1 MGTTTKAIA
10 RVAGVSEGLIFSMFD
25 SKTDVFFEATALQS
39 KLGYQANLDFVM
51 SLNEKHGTGIG
62 NAILIR
68 EWLSPRLSKFRA
80 ALLEEI
86 RITWHN
92 VDLWR
97 RIQNVKQELVSDV
110 RLAGKKASLTPLER
124 AVQTMADAVGAEDEL
139 VNNAGI
145 IQEKPFLDT
154 TEADWDRMLG
164 IDLKSVFLTS
174 RAVLPGMVARGSGV
188 IVNLASDLGILGRE
202 NYAPYCAAK
211 AGVIGLTRSLARE
224 FAPHGI
230 RVNAIAPGPVN
241 TAMVSLQHMSA
252 EWMEKELAIPQHRVA
267 EPEEIAA
274 TALFLASDLSRF
286 YCGQVLG
293 PNGGSAMP

>member
-1 MGTTTKAIA
+1 MSIAISL
-10 RVAGVSEGLIFSMFD
+10 AGQ
-25 SKTDVFFEATALQS
+25 TALVT
-39 KLGYQANLDFVM
+39 GAA
-51 SLNEKHGTGIG
+51 TGIG
-62 NAILIR
+62 RAIAL
-68 EWLSPRLSKFRA
+68 KFAQAGARMVVNHLNQPQEA
-80 ALLEEI
+80 ATLVQTI
-86 RITWHN
+86 KHAGGQAVAISA
-92 VDLWR
+92 D
-97 RIQNVKQELVSDV
+97 VSD
-110 RLAGKKASLTPLER
+110 GE
-124 AVQTMADAVGAEDEL
+124 AVQRLVTEALHTVGDIHIL

-154 TEADWDRMLG
+154 TEADWDRMLNT
-164 IDLKSVFLTS
+164 DLKSVFLMA

-188 IVNLASDLGILGRE
+188 VINLASDLGMLGRE
-202 NYAPYCAAK
+202 NYAPYCTAK
-211 AGVIGLTRSLARE
+211 AGVIGLSKSLARE

-241 TAMVSLQHMSA
+241 TAMVSLENMSA

-293 PNGGSAMP
+293 PNGGSVMP

>member
-1 MGTTTKAIA
+1 MNALSLQGK
-10 RVAGVSEGLIFSMFD
+10 
-25 SKTDVFFEATALQS
+25 TALVT
-39 KLGYQANLDFVM
+39 GAA
-51 SLNEKHGTGIG
+51 TGIG
-62 NAILIR
+62 RAIALMFAQAGARVVVNHLRQPGAAQAVVQAITHAGGDA
-68 EWLSPRLSKFRA
+68 FAIDADVGRA
-80 ALLEEI
+80 ADVQRLVAEAG
-86 RITWHN
+86 
-92 VDLWR
+92 
-97 RIQNVKQELVSDV
+97 ELHI
-110 RLAGKKASLTPLER
+110 
-124 AVQTMADAVGAEDEL
+124 L

-154 TEADWDRMLG
+154 TEDDWDRMLTV
-164 IDLKSVFLTS
+164 DLKSVFLMS

-202 NYAPYCAAK
+202 NYAPYCTAK

-224 FAPHGI
+224 FAPQGI

-241 TAMVSLQHMSA
+241 TAMVSLENMSA

-293 PNGGSAMP
+293 PNGGSVMP

>member
-1 MGTTTKAIA
+1 MNPLSLSGRRALVTGAATGIG
-10 RVAGVSEGLIFSMFD
+10 R
-25 SKTDVFFEATALQS
+25 ATAL
-39 KLGYQANLDFVM
+39 LLAQAGAHVVVNHLRQAEAAQAVVQ
-51 SLNEKHGTGIG
+51 
-62 NAILIR
+62 AIESAGGQAMAIDADVSVGS
-68 EWLSPRLSKFRA
+68 EVQRLVA
-80 ALLEEI
+80 
-86 RITWHN
+86 
-92 VDLWR
+92 
-97 RIQNVKQELVSDV
+97 Q
-110 RLAGKKASLTPLER
+110 AGE
-124 AVQTMADAVGAEDEL
+124 VHIL

-164 IDLKSVFLTS
+164 VDLKSVFLTS
-174 RAVLPGMVARGSGV
+174 RAVLPGMVTRGDGV

-241 TAMVSLQHMSA
+241 TAMVSLESMSA

-293 PNGGSAMP
+293 PNGGSVMP

>member
-1 MGTTTKAIA
+1 MNPMSLQGRRALVTGAATGIG
-10 RVAGVSEGLIFSMFD
+10 R
-25 SKTDVFFEATALQS
+25 ATALM
-39 KLGYQANLDFVM
+39 LAQAGAHVVVNHLRQAEAAQAVVQAI
-51 SLNEKHGTGIG
+51 EATGG
-62 NAILIR
+62 QATAI
-68 EWLSPRLSKFRA
+68 EADVSVAGDVERLVA
-80 ALLEEI
+80 E
-86 RITWHN
+86 
-92 VDLWR
+92 
-97 RIQNVKQELVSDV
+97 
-110 RLAGKKASLTPLER
+110 AGE
-124 AVQTMADAVGAEDEL
+124 VHIL

-241 TAMVSLQHMSA
+241 TAMVSLEHMSA